1 MFVTLYD
8 KVIYDERH
16 ERSRTVDLFCIAR
29 RSTNQ
34 TSCITSRDQLL
45 AEKATRRRDQ
55 LLAEKATRQLLA
67 EKQNTVYSSI
77 L

>member
-1 MFVTLYD
+1 MKHFSIKQMLVTLYD

-45 AEKATRRRDQ
+45 AEKAEIT
-55 LLAEKATRQLLA
+55 
-67 EKQNTVYSSI
+67 TVTN
-77 L
+77 LR